1 MNFLDWE
8 FNQHTPEKVQTMRST
23 RRPISQKVKAVSRH
37 FNRVTGN
44 LVGDLSERASNYPR
58 ASRWVTLVL
67 TKVFILLSYGLWP
80 CRWLTVSTLMFSINL
95 ELVLIFSQGLR
106 WKYYKYE
113 DLNYFWDQPS
123 ASKTNIGSFRPEK
136 KAVKK
141 QVYWMCPLPPSDWF
155 DYTDLHSL
163 THMLKSGY
171 FIFIS
176 VNRLI
181 IISLMSILPLPNYPC

>member
-1 MNFLDWE
+1 MEFLDWE
-8 FNQHTPEKVQTMRST
+8 FNQHTPEKEQTVSST
-23 RRPISQKVKAVSRH
+23 GRPISQKVKAVSRH

-80 CRWLTVSTLMFSINL
+80 CRWLAVSILVFSINL
-95 ELVLIFSQGLR
+95 ELVLIFSKGLR

-113 DLNYFWDQPS
+113 DLNYFWDQLS

-136 KAVKK
+136 KQWKNRFIECVC
-141 QVYWMCPLPPSDWF
+141 CPLV
-155 DYTDLHSL
+155 TDLTIRIFIHSH
-163 THMLKSGY
+163 TQKSGY

-176 VNRLI
+176 VNQLI